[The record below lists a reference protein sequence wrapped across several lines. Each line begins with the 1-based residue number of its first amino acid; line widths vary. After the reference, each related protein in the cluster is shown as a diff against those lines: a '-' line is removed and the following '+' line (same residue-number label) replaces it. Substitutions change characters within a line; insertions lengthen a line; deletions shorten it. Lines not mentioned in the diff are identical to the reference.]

1 MGGPALTRIVAIAP
15 GGEHQEISG
24 DEPRRDQQ
32 SHDLLEGF
40 DRHEDASWSPAQSAP
55 DPWNDEQ
62 VHQSKAQQAG
72 NETFPNHGTKG
83 ALLIEIADQQFEE
96 PEQSNLDTERVC
108 CKARFA
114 VAQARQSDHE
124 QADEVKRGCSKQP
137 FGEVVK
143 SILSDVL
150 TRRYSRMNCQEQI
163 QLRKLNSTRVLGR

>member
-24 DEPRRDQQ
+24 DEPRRDQH

-40 DRHEDASWSPAQSAP
+40 DRHEDASCSPAQSAP

-72 NETFPNHGTKG
+72 NETFPHHGTKG
-83 ALLIEIADQQFEE
+83 AFLIEIADQQFEE

-143 SILSDVL
+143 RVLSDVL
-150 TRRYSRMNCQEQI
+150 TRRYSRMNC
-163 QLRKLNSTRVLGR
+163 